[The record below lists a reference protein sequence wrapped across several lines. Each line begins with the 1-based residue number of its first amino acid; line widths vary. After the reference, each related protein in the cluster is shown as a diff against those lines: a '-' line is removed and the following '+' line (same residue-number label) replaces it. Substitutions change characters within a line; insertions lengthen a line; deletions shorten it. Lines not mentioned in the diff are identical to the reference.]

1 VTEPFVSDGCTGFFD
16 VWRGIALRSC
26 CETHDVAWYERPGD
40 WLAWAVSNVELA
52 ACFWQAGAWEIAI
65 LGFLAV
71 STLGALLFSGAI
83 RKPGSNAA
91 PTQPRHPAG
100 FLFARKEAVM
110 ADFKTVQPNDPPWLK
125 EAFKLLGLTEGKGAA
140 NNPEVLALY
149 AEAGFSG
156 IKADSVAWCAAFKGA
171 MLRRAGYRASGSLA
185 ARSYLDYGE
194 EIDPDHAKR
203 GDTAIFKR
211 GTASWQGHVGDLLRI
226 DANTVWVIGGNQS
239 LKGTDGA
246 VTITALPRTSLLGV
260 RRPTAADKLPAGTT
274 TLAKPRKAP
283 VGPSPAPF
291 TASLVEA
298 VQKALIGKGYHE
310 VGEPDGKSGPKT
322 RGAILAF
329 EADNELEL
337 VGKPSPELLAAI
349 LASDPRP
356 VAETRAEGVPAD
368 NRVVKDAGVLKTIGG
383 VLTGGS
389 ILGGVGPMLE
399 KIEGGAGMIARLRT
413 AIEPLVDLW
422 PLLAVAGGIAVFWYA
437 TRARAQVVE
446 DYQSGKL
453 AR

>member
-1 VTEPFVSDGCTGFFD
+1 
-16 VWRGIALRSC
+16 
-26 CETHDVAWYERPGD
+26 
-40 WLAWAVSNVELA
+40 
-52 ACFWQAGAWEIAI
+52 
-65 LGFLAV
+65 
-71 STLGALLFSGAI
+71 
-83 RKPGSNAA
+83 
-91 PTQPRHPAG
+91 
-100 FLFARKEAVM
+100 M
-110 ADFKTVQPNDPPWLK
+110 
-125 EAFKLLGLTEGKGAA
+125 
-140 NNPEVLALY
+140 LALY

-156 IKADSVAWCAAFKGA
+156 IKADSIAWCAAFKGA
-171 MLRRAGYRASGSLA
+171 MLGRAGYRGSGSLL

-211 GTASWQGHVGDLLRI
+211 GTAGWQGHVGAVLRI
-226 DANTVWVIGGNQS
+226 DANSVWVIGGNQS

-260 RRPTAADKLPAGTT
+260 RRPTAADKLAAATVTP
-274 TLAKPRKAP
+274 AKPKKAAMP
-283 VGPSPAPF
+283 PAPPPVK
-291 TASLVEA
+291 ASLVAA
-298 VQKALIGKGYHE
+298 VQQALIDKGYHE
-310 VGEPDGKSGPKT
+310 VGEPDGKPGTKT

-329 EADNELEL
+329 EADNELDL
-337 VGKPSPELLAAI
+337 VGKSSPELLAAI

-368 NRVVKDAGVLKTIGG
+368 HRVVKDAGVLKTIGG

-389 ILGGVGPMLE
+389 ILGGVGPILE
-399 KIEGGAGMIARLRT
+399 KIEGGAGMLARLR
-413 AIEPLVDLW
+413 AVIEPLVDLW
-422 PLLAVAGGIAVFWYA
+422 PLLAVAGGVAVFWYA

>member
-1 VTEPFVSDGCTGFFD
+1 
-16 VWRGIALRSC
+16 
-26 CETHDVAWYERPGD
+26 
-40 WLAWAVSNVELA
+40 
-52 ACFWQAGAWEIAI
+52 
-65 LGFLAV
+65 
-71 STLGALLFSGAI
+71 
-83 RKPGSNAA
+83 
-91 PTQPRHPAG
+91 
-100 FLFARKEAVM
+100 M

-194 EIDPDHAKR
+194 VIEPDDATR

-211 GTASWQGHVGDLLRI
+211 GTASWQGHVADILKI
-226 DANTVWVIGGNQS
+226 DANIVWVIGGNQS

-260 RRPTAADKLPAGTT
+260 RRPTAADKLPAGKVVTP
-274 TLAKPRKAP
+274 AKPRKAAAP
-283 VGPSPAPF
+283 PSPAPVK
-291 TASLVEA
+291 ASLVAA
-298 VQKALIGKGYHE
+298 VQRALIDKGYHE
-310 VGEPDGKSGPKT
+310 VGEPDGKAGTKT

-329 EADNELEL
+329 EADNALEL
-337 VGKPSPELLAAI
+337 VGKPSPEVLAAI

-356 VAETRAEGVPAD
+356 VAETRAEGIPAD

-389 ILGGVGPMLE
+389 ILGGAGPILE
-399 KIEGGAGMIARLRT
+399 KIEGGAGMITRLRT
-413 AIEPLVDLW
+413 VIEPLVDLW
-422 PLLAVAGGIAVFWYA
+422 PLLAVAGGVAVFWYA
-437 TRARAQVVE
+437 TRARAQVVD

>member
-1 VTEPFVSDGCTGFFD
+1 MRTS
-16 VWRGIALRSC
+16 
-26 CETHDVAWYERPGD
+26 
-40 WLAWAVSNVELA
+40 
-52 ACFWQAGAWEIAI
+52 
-65 LGFLAV
+65 
-71 STLGALLFSGAI
+71 
-83 RKPGSNAA
+83 
-91 PTQPRHPAG
+91 
-100 FLFARKEAVM
+100 
-110 ADFKTVQPNDPPWLK
+110 
-125 EAFKLLGLTEGKGAA
+125 
-140 NNPEVLALY
+140 
-149 AEAGFSG
+149 
-156 IKADSVAWCAAFKGA
+156 
-171 MLRRAGYRASGSLA
+171 
-185 ARSYLDYGE
+185 
-194 EIDPDHAKR
+194 
-203 GDTAIFKR
+203 
-211 GTASWQGHVGDLLRI
+211 ASWQGHVADLLRI

-260 RRPTAADKLPAGTT
+260 RRPTAADKLSAGTVVT
-274 TLAKPRKAP
+274 PAKPRKAATP
-283 VGPSPAPF
+283 PF
-291 TASLVEA
+291 TAPVNASLVAA
-298 VQKALIGKGYHE
+298 VQRALIDKGYHE
-310 VGEPDGKSGPKT
+310 VGEPDGKPGTKT

-329 EADNELEL
+329 EADNELDL
-337 VGKPSPELLAAI
+337 VGRSSPELLAAI

-389 ILGGVGPMLE
+389 ILGGAGPILD

-413 AIEPLVDLW
+413 AVEPLVDLW